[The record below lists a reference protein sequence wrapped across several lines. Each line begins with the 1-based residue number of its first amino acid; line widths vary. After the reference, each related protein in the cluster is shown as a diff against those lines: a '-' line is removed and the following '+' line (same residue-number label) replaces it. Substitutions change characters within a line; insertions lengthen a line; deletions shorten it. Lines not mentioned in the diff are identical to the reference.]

1 MSDLDDVVSIIL
13 TRESTAVATASFQIP
28 LVLATFTNF
37 AERTRVYASF
47 NAVAEDFDNGQ
58 PVYEIANQL
67 FGQST
72 VGAVP
77 PSIIVGRRQVDSV
90 DGSVATVTNSTAY
103 TVTIAGPSS
112 VTPTVFTYT
121 SDVDATAIEIA
132 TGLKTAYDLAPVTGV
147 TFTDNLDGTF
157 EVAAVTPGAN
167 WSVVASANIT
177 LLNTATEDY
186 VDALDLVSEENDGWY
201 LLVADTQDKAIQEDL
216 SDRVQADRKIYGLSS
231 SDAVAPTTGVTD
243 IGYTL
248 NAKSAGRTFGVYL
261 PTAATEYPEAVWAGS
276 QLAYTP
282 GSNDWDFKR
291 GVGATISK
299 LNATQLT
306 NLKNKSW
313 NHYIRKGGVNI
324 FMDGNMFDKTPI
336 DQVIVEDWLYARLQE
351 AIYSRLI
358 NSLKIPM
365 TNPGILR
372 IENEIRSVLS
382 QAEAN
387 GAIDRGWTVSSPDV
401 LSIPANLRAQRVAAV
416 FVFRCRL
423 AGSIRKVEIN
433 GFLSV

>member
-1 MSDLDDVVSIIL
+1 MSDLDDVVRIVL

-37 AERTRVYASF
+37 AERTRVYSSF
-47 NAVAEDFDNGQ
+47 AGVAEDFDNGQ

-90 DGSVATVTNSTAY
+90 DATVSTVTNNAVY

-112 VTPTVFTYT
+112 VTPTAFTFT
-121 SDVDATAIEIA
+121 ADGTATAIEIA
-132 TGLKTAYDLAPVTGV
+132 TGLKAAYDAAPVTGV

-157 EVAAVTPGAN
+157 EVLATTPGTN
-167 WSVVASANIT
+167 WSITASSGIT
-177 LLNTATEDY
+177 LVNTATETY

-201 LLVADTQDKAIQEDL
+201 LLVADTQDEVIQEDL

-231 SDAVAPTTGVTD
+231 SDVVAPTTGVTD
-243 IGYTL
+243 IGYIL

-291 GVGATISK
+291 GVGATVSK

-313 NHYIRKGGVNI
+313 NHYIQKGGVNI

-351 AIYSRLI
+351 SIYFRII

-365 TNPGILR
+365 TNPGLLR

-387 GAIDRGWTVSSPDV
+387 GAIDRGWTVTSPDV
-401 LSIPANLRAQRVAAV
+401 LSIPENLRAQRVAAV